1 MNAQSWPFQFSN
13 PMPVILSLLISALI
27 LPSLL
32 LFSTCISHTASP
44 TQKKKKK
51 KRCTSVNLK
60 LYCKYFQS
68 SIGL

>member
-51 KRCTSVNLK
+51 KEVYQCEFKTL
-60 LYCKYFQS
+60 L
-68 SIGL
+68 